1 MGFATMFDELLC
13 VLLSCFLLTCQTFRE
28 RDGPSLV
35 FMDSVLGTYRV
46 LKVRRLLSKLMEY
59 HMGTDSISLI

>member
-28 RDGPSLV
+28 RDGL
-35 FMDSVLGTYRV
+35 
-46 LKVRRLLSKLMEY
+46 
-59 HMGTDSISLI
+59 ISCIYGFSAGHVSPLTTQSA